1 VRDWE
6 LHLGDALGA
15 LPGVS
20 DGSADAVVTD
30 PPYNLAQIGR
40 SLQLSQSGPGQDYD
54 RTAQRNGRERG
65 FMGCTWDDT
74 VAFRPDVWA
83 ECLRVAKAGAYLL
96 AFGGTRT
103 HHRMMC
109 AVEDAGWELTDT
121 LCWFHGQGFPKGK
134 GCLKPAWEP
143 IVLARKAARRVLPLN
158 IDAARI
164 PIVGPVDPHR
174 QRYNQPGSGDVGGGR
189 VYEDGWSAEP
199 RSAEVPHPDSPRH
212 DARGRWPANVVL
224 QHSPECVCRGTKRVA
239 NRATP
244 YARSVPAANAVYGA
258 GFGAKAAGEEPTT
271 YAGPDGT
278 EEVEDWACVE
288 GCPVRLLDEQAG
300 ERTSGRL
307 EPHHKRYGPRLG
319 VNTYG
324 DGAGETA
331 SAGRSFGGDTGNVS
345 RFFYVSKA
353 DRADRGEGNDHPCT
367 KSTTLMQW
375 LCKLVTRPGE
385 TVLDPFCGSGSTGV
399 AALRCER
406 RFVGVERDPHYH
418 GIALRRLAAV
428 DGPLFARPAGEAAP

>member
-1 VRDWE
+1 VREWE
-6 LHLGDALGA
+6 LHLGDALEV
-15 LPGVS
+15 LPGMP
-20 DGSADAVVTD
+20 DGSADAVVCD

-103 HHRMMC
+103 HHRMMI
-109 AVEDAGWELTDT
+109 AVEDAGWDLTDT
-121 LCWFHGQGFPKGK
+121 LCWLHAQGFPKGK

-143 IVLARKAARRVLPLN
+143 IVLARKPAPRVLPLN
-158 IDAARI
+158 IDETRI
-164 PIVGPVDPHR
+164 PIAGTEDIAAGGYHV
-174 QRYNQPGSGDVGGGR
+174 PGKGTAGYGGFTGR
-189 VYEDGWSAEP
+189 KDCA
-199 RSAEVPHPDSPRH
+199 AEVPHPDSPRH

-224 QHSPECVCRGTKRVA
+224 QHSPECVCRGTKRVRGSHD
-239 NRATP
+239 NGNVIR
-244 YARSVPAANAVYGA
+244 
-258 GFGAKAAGEEPTT
+258 TT
-271 YAGPDGT
+271 KTDGYHGIPPGDGHGYAGPDGA
-278 EEVEDWACVE
+278 EEVEDWVCHLE
-288 GCPVRLLDEQAG
+288 CPVFLLDSQAG
-300 ERTSGRL
+300 ERTSG
-307 EPHHKRYGPRLG
+307 
-319 VNTYG
+319 
-324 DGAGETA
+324 
-331 SAGRSFGGDTGNVS
+331 GGDKHGRKASLFCASTDWEKLKGTSNGGDSGGPS
-345 RFFYVSKA
+345 RFFFCAKA

-367 KSTTLMQW
+367 KSTALMQW
-375 LCKLVTRPGE
+375 LCKLVARPGE
-385 TVLDPFCGSGSTGV
+385 TVLDPFAGSGSTGV

-418 GIALRRLAAV
+418 GVALRRLAAV